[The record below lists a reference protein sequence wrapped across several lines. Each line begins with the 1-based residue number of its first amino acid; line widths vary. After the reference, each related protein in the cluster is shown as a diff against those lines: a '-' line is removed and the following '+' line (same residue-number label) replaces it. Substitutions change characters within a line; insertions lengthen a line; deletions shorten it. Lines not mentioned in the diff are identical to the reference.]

1 MNMAESKETFA
12 NGISFVENELDRLLN
27 LDPEQAEAEYGSP
40 ERLQDIVDLT
50 KKCLKGLQEI
60 EEHLFGGHANEEAD

>member
-27 LDPEQAEAEYGSP
+27 LDPEQVEAEYGSP
-40 ERLQDIVDLT
+40 ERLQDVVDLT
-50 KKCLKGLQEI
+50 RKCLKGLLEI
-60 EEHLFGGHANEEAD
+60 EEQLFGGDEDE